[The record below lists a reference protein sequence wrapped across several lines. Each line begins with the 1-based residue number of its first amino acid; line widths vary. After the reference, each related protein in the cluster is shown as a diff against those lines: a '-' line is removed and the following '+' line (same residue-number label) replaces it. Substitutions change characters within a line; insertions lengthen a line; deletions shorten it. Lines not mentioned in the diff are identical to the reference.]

1 MMSACSSILSQS
13 RHCWW
18 YHQRC
23 YHFASI
29 ASLRGSVTIQHHEY
43 YDNNKRNKK
52 YNTAMNVQ
60 RRRDISTNNKPVL
73 NNVLSKEAATAPIDY
88 PTSQRFSAL
97 PPAIGIHLAIGSVY
111 VYSMWTPGMSKAL
124 GVVAAA
130 PCDWTQS
137 ELLPVFS
144 CAAVV
149 LGVTTSTLGGW
160 VEKSGPRMSGLLGS
174 ACWSGALLTTAA
186 GIETHTLP
194 LVYLGYGF
202 LGGVGWG
209 LMYLTPVTAAMK
221 WFPDKR
227 GLATGI
233 ALSAFGAGAAF
244 APSVIHVL
252 VDHFAVAP
260 EFVGDCLLTGGGV
273 EVEGVT
279 KAFVELTTLDDGSQV
294 VANTSLVGEPGTPV
308 VVATEA
314 DVAKISGMSN
324 CPGVYAIGTGDTGV
338 SKAMAVLGVIY
349 GGLGAIASRFMK
361 IPHPQWTP
369 ERAVTDGSAHDGK
382 EEADANSN
390 EANNIGLPA
399 SYVTTNTMQFPLLWL
414 AVFGNATGG
423 LALLSSSKVML
434 TDIFAGVSPD
444 IVTPAFSTGYVSALG
459 VGMAL
464 GRFGWSAIS
473 DVLGRQNTYAVF
485 GLGIPIVGLTP
496 YLCHM
501 ASGAGAGGEVDMWP
515 LMAFYSGSVL
525 TITFYG
531 GVFSVL
537 PAYIADLFG
546 QKHAGAIHGKALTAW
561 ALSAVA
567 GPMGLAYLRSHSYK
581 SAVEDLLQAIDRHD
595 ASALER
601 SFGVSINDDVGIQK
615 LMNAKTLT
623 IEKLMELAPEDFV
636 DPSPYLYNT
645 TLYAA
650 AGLMSVAF
658 LSNLAIRPLD
668 LNKELKQLER
678 GSVRS

>member
-1 MMSACSSILSQS
+1 
-13 RHCWW
+13 
-18 YHQRC
+18 
-23 YHFASI
+23 
-29 ASLRGSVTIQHHEY
+29 
-43 YDNNKRNKK
+43 
-52 YNTAMNVQ
+52 
-60 RRRDISTNNKPVL
+60 
-73 NNVLSKEAATAPIDY
+73 
-88 PTSQRFSAL
+88 
-97 PPAIGIHLAIGSVY
+97 
-111 VYSMWTPGMSKAL
+111 
-124 GVVAAA
+124 
-130 PCDWTQS
+130 
-137 ELLPVFS
+137 
-144 CAAVV
+144 
-149 LGVTTSTLGGW
+149 
-160 VEKSGPRMSGLLGS
+160 
-174 ACWSGALLTTAA
+174 
-186 GIETHTLP
+186 
-194 LVYLGYGF
+194 
-202 LGGVGWG
+202 
-209 LMYLTPVTAAMK
+209 
-221 WFPDKR
+221 
-227 GLATGI
+227 
-233 ALSAFGAGAAF
+233 
-244 APSVIHVL
+244 
-252 VDHFAVAP
+252 
-260 EFVGDCLLTGGGV
+260 
-273 EVEGVT
+273 
-279 KAFVELTTLDDGSQV
+279 
-294 VANTSLVGEPGTPV
+294 
-308 VVATEA
+308 
-314 DVAKISGMSN
+314 
-324 CPGVYAIGTGDTGV
+324 
-338 SKAMAVLGVIY
+338 
-349 GGLGAIASRFMK
+349 
-361 IPHPQWTP
+361 
-369 ERAVTDGSAHDGK
+369 
-382 EEADANSN
+382 
-390 EANNIGLPA
+390 
-399 SYVTTNTMQFPLLWL
+399 
-414 AVFGNATGG
+414 
-423 LALLSSSKVML
+423 ML

-595 ASALER
+595 ASALEP

-668 LNKELKQLER
+668 LNKGLKQLER